1 MTTPKLD
8 TPQEVFHWISRLRGS
23 LTLTDNQWLD
33 IVADYIIE
41 VDDDFHA
48 EVSKLLV
55 EAYGDLFVGR
65 G

>member
-8 TPQEVFHWISRLRGS
+8 TPEEVFRWISRLRES
-23 LTLTDNQWLD
+23 PEMSDTQWLD
-33 IVADYIIE
+33 VVADYIIE

-55 EAYGDLFVGR
+55 EAYGDLFAGR